1 GTTSTYHESGQT
13 SVVMFGRQIPNISQM
28 VILYN
33 KLLELFKASNSQLI
47 RLLEPIYLLR
57 VREASD

>member
-1 GTTSTYHESGQT
+1 
-13 SVVMFGRQIPNISQM
+13 M
-28 VILYN
+28 VETNNRRLPVGIQSFE
-33 KLLELFKASNSQLI
+33 KTSNSQLI